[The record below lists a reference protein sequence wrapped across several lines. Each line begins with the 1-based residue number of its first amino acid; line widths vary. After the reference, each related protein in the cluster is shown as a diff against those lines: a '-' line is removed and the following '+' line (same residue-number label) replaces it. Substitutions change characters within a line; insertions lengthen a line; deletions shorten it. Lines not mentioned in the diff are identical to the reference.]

1 MKTEY
6 QYRIGNEIKRVSI
19 EGNGARFRVT
29 INGASFDIAV
39 DLFGPGQLNLE
50 LNGKQT
56 QIFTARNGTRQYVA
70 LAGQTWVL
78 EQVDM
83 ARPRSGA
90 ATTPGLGLD
99 SLSASMP
106 GVVLEVLVAENDPV
120 ERGQTLVLLE
130 AMKMELRVTAPHA
143 GRVQKVHC
151 TAGAVVERGQL
162 LVEIAAD

>member
-1 MKTEY
+1 MKTKY
-6 QYRIGNEIKRVSI
+6 QYRAGNEIISI
-19 EGNGARFRVT
+19 TIEPEGEGFKVTVADRGYHFAARQPR
-29 INGASFDIAV
+29 
-39 DLFGPGQLNLE
+39 PGQLNLE

-83 ARPRSGA
+83 ARPRPGA
-90 ATTPGLGLD
+90 AITPGLGLD

-151 TAGAVVERGQL
+151 AVGAVVERGQL